1 MQHHR
6 NHSVDQQKSVP
17 MSLYASTVHG
27 KVFISDKIQS
37 CTKYL
42 QHTHDSTI
50 GLEPT
55 RTTEDCRTFGAHLE
69 ILLYTAAT
77 WVSYHAYQNHS
88 IIRLFTS
95 ISNFRV
101 FSTYKERRPWNLAVN
116 QSWLVSFQQCHVKFS
131 AQRKPMSFVQFWS
144 FKPQKW
150 KHESKWTV
158 YGENNN
164 LGKKPTKPP

>member
-1 MQHHR
+1 MGYLRKSLTPKGDDILVYISISNLQHHR

-77 WVSYHAYQNHS
+77 
-88 IIRLFTS
+88 
-95 ISNFRV
+95 
-101 FSTYKERRPWNLAVN
+101 
-116 QSWLVSFQQCHVKFS
+116 
-131 AQRKPMSFVQFWS
+131 
-144 FKPQKW
+144 
-150 KHESKWTV
+150 
-158 YGENNN
+158 
-164 LGKKPTKPP
+164 